1 MSATDETPIRKRKR
15 GSVAFVLLAIAA
27 LAGGL
32 YVWRENAAVAAPP
45 PAAANAVRQAV
56 PVSVAPVERR
66 DVTVSLSGL
75 GTVQASQTV
84 NIHTR
89 VDGTLQ
95 AVTFTEGQ
103 RVKAGDVLARLDPRL
118 AQAALAQAEA
128 AKAKDEAQLR
138 SAQAD
143 LARFTQLAQKDYASK
158 QQLDQQQATVDQL
171 KAAIASDVA
180 AIQSAQTDLD
190 YMTITAPVDGRMG
203 IRQLDAGNVIHAS
216 DSNPIAVLT
225 TLQPISV
232 IFTLPEKNLDAVQQA
247 MAAGPVPVVAT
258 REDGTVL
265 GTGTLSVVDNQID
278 ATTGTVRLKGV
289 FPNKDERLWPG
300 AFVHASVDVA
310 TLKDALT
317 MPSAAIQRGPDG
329 LYAWVVGDDD
339 VAVMKPIET
348 GPVSDGSV
356 VVQKGLDPG
365 DRVVTNG
372 QYRLRPKTR
381 VAIIGKTAQENVAQ
395 EDVAQHEEPAAVRAP
410 APAAPASETAP
421 AAGAPRSG
429 PAKTGH

>member
-1 MSATDETPIRKRKR
+1 MSETGEPPIRKRKR

-27 LAGGL
+27 VAGGA
-32 YVWRENAAVAAPP
+32 YAWRENAAVAAPP
-45 PAAANAVRQAV
+45 PRPGASARPAV
-56 PVSVAPVERR
+56 PVSVATAERR
-66 DVTVSLSGL
+66 DVAVTLNGL

-95 AVTFTEGQ
+95 SVTFTEGQ
-103 RVKAGDVLARLDPRL
+103 NVKAGDVLARLDPRL
-118 AQAALAQAEA
+118 AEAALAQAQA

-143 LARFTQLAQKDYASK
+143 LVRFSQLAQKDFASK

-171 KAAIASDVA
+171 KASIASDIA

-216 DSNPIAVLT
+216 DTTPIAVLA
-225 TLQPISV
+225 TLKPISV
-232 IFTLPEKNLDAVQQA
+232 LFTLPEKNLEVVQKA
-247 MAAGPVPVVAT
+247 MAGGPVTVVAT

-265 GTGTLSVVDNQID
+265 GTGTLSVVDNEID
-278 ATTGTVRLKGV
+278 SSTGTVRLKGV
-289 FPNKDERLWPG
+289 FPNENERLWPG
-300 AFVHASVDVA
+300 AFVHASVNVA

-317 MPSAAIQRGPDG
+317 VPAAAVQRGPDG
-329 LYAWVVGDDD
+329 LYAWVIDANG

-348 GPVSDGSV
+348 GTVSNGAIV
-356 VVQKGLDPG
+356 VKNGLQPG
-365 DRVVTNG
+365 DQVVTNG
-372 QYRLRPKTR
+372 QYKLRPKTR
-381 VAIIGKTAQENVAQ
+381 VAIIPQSANENVA
-395 EDVAQHEEPAAVRAP
+395 EDDAAK
-410 APAAPASETAP
+410 
-421 AAGAPRSG
+421 AGL
-429 PAKTGH
+429 